1 VSFNLQKPEEAP
13 QDLNKRAIFQ
23 LLRKFK
29 LQQYSNQMSKQGYSN
44 DIFTL
49 AFLSYRERDELMVN
63 LNMLPG
69 HRDKMNELFKI
80 IEHLNPKN
88 QIKLTLQNAMKVK
101 RKESREPIPKT
112 EEKIAR
118 LSDSVL
124 SGQKFKI
131 VNQNVEPSNAMSRS
145 SLKRLG
151 SEEKNIAPSSE
162 ATS

>member
-1 VSFNLQKPEEAP
+1 
-13 QDLNKRAIFQ
+13 
-23 LLRKFK
+23 
-29 LQQYSNQMSKQGYSN
+29 
-44 DIFTL
+44 
-49 AFLSYRERDELMVN
+49 MVN